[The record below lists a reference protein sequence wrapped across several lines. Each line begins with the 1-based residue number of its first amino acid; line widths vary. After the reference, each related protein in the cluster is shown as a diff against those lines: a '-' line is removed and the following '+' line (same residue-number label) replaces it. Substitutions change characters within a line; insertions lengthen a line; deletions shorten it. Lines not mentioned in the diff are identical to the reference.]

1 MSYEWFSRNLQY
13 IASLESQKQLCEM
26 GKIGITTYIS
36 KLVQLKAEGA
46 KNQDQ
51 NAASTSTQLSSLLLP
66 GDLDGDWARQTAS
79 SSLLSR
85 VPTCGQ

>member
-13 IASLESQKQLCEM
+13 IASLESQTQLCET
-26 GKIGITTYIS
+26 GKIEITTYIS

-66 GDLDGDWARQTAS
+66 GDWARQTAS
-79 SSLLSR
+79 SSWLSR